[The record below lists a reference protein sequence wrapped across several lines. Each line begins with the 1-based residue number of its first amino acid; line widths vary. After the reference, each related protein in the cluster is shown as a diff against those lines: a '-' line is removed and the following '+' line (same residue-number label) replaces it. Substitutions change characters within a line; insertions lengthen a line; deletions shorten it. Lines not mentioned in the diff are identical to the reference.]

1 MIIPVFAAI
10 DQAQNNL
17 LFSMTNRHR
26 LLEKPCSTQPTP
38 PRWSDPA
45 REPLNNSVPALDCRK
60 VLSHEAGLQA

>member
-26 LLEKPCSTQPTP
+26 LLEKPCATQPTP
-38 PRWSDPA
+38 P
-45 REPLNNSVPALDCRK
+45 AL
-60 VLSHEAGLQA
+60 V

>member
-26 LLEKPCSTQPTP
+26 LLEKPCATQPTG
-38 PRWSDPA
+38 PA
-45 REPLNNSVPALDCRK
+45 MVRPCQGASE
-60 VLSHEAGLQA
+60 